1 MTPNST
7 IYTSFCTALEAAN
20 LGYAIAY
27 PGLDFTPPTGAFWLE
42 VNYLPNDG
50 IQDGLSNNSTTIE
63 QGIFQVNAMGRK
75 GSGAGRGMIPTQRVA
90 EELQAAFP
98 KGTLISGLVRVSRT
112 PYQMSPIQEGDKIMV
127 PVTIPYTR

>member
-7 IYTSFCTALEAAN
+7 IYTAFCTALEAAA
-20 LGYAIAY
+20 LGYSIAY
-27 PGLDFTPPTGAFWLE
+27 PGLDFTPPDGAHWLE
-42 VNYLPNDG
+42 VNYLPNEG
-50 IQDGLSNNSTTIE
+50 IQDGLSNSATTIE

-75 GSGAGRGMIPTQRVA
+75 GAGAGRGVISTQSVA

-98 KGTLISGLVRVSRT
+98 RGTLISGLVRVSRT
-112 PYQMSPIQEGDKIMV
+112 PYQMSPIQQDDKIVV